1 MQAGNTIFCPNG
13 TCKKLVQDNGRIIER
28 LYDYDR
34 DGVSHDVGNATEMSV
49 LIEYYN
55 ENTVSENAGTEDKD
69 YAAAVRE
76 QTGAFYE
83 RYKAEHPDYANNLG
97 RNLFYRNMS
106 EYLRQTDTLPYAYFM
121 ALDRDGEEMLPRLTA
136 FYEQNGDLALHTYR
150 ERQEVIEQYA
160 EKFYPEV
167 LRKVSKPRYFGKGA
181 DGTAYYF
188 LPDGLSQDTLSDIG
202 NPAEGYVIAA
212 PKCTLPEAR
221 LEEYKITF
229 LKTGRDIPDKA
240 VYGMAETAKREM
252 RMAAEKVRRNAET
265 LERVA
270 ENARAALKELQ
281 ADPNTERAGYK
292 ERFFAAYAE
301 FIEDVDDYYL
311 DGEDLPSLSR
321 TGARLP
327 SGCMPIIWI
336 RATKSIRRIGASFPN

>member
-1 MQAGNTIFCPNG
+1 MQG
-13 TCKKLVQDNGRIIER
+13 NGRIIER
-28 LYDYDR
+28 LYDYDW

-76 QTGAFYE
+76 QAGAFYE

-121 ALDRDGEEMLPRLTA
+121 ALDRDGKEMLPRLAA

-167 LRKVSKPRYFGKGA
+167 LRKANEPRYFGKGA

-202 NPAEGYVIAA
+202 KPAEWYVIAA
-212 PKCTLPEAR
+212 PKCTLPEVR

-240 VYGMAETAKREM
+240 VYGTTGTAKREM

-281 ADPNTERAGYK
+281 A
-292 ERFFAAYAE
+292 
-301 FIEDVDDYYL
+301 I
-311 DGEDLPSLSR
+311 LPRSRSPYRPRRTVPRTYSLSAR
-321 TGARLP
+321 TIPLVQPIPVEVLIYRLLYLV
-327 SGCMPIIWI
+327 SAFDI
-336 RATKSIRRIGASFPN
+336 RVQRASV